1 MHPFNIAEA
10 GPGDLADVA
19 ELFRAYAAE
28 LPVDLAL
35 QGFEPELAGLPGDYA
50 PPKGTLLI
58 ARGADAAALGC
69 IGLRPLGDR
78 ICEMKRLYVQPA
90 ARQTGL
96 GKALAGAVIEVA
108 RQRGYRDMKLD
119 TLPQLTQAVSLYRSL
134 GFALVPPYGDH
145 PYEGTLCF
153 GRML

>member
-1 MHPFNIAEA
+1 MTPFTIVEA

-19 ELFRAYAAE
+19 ALFRAYAAE

-35 QGFEPELAGLPGDYA
+35 QRFEAELAGLPGDYA
-50 PPKGTLLI
+50 APKGAILI
-58 ARGADAAALGC
+58 ARGADGAALGC

-78 ICEMKRLYVQPA
+78 ICEMKRLYVRPA

-96 GKALAGAVIEVA
+96 GSALAVAVIEA
-108 RQRGYRDMKLD
+108 AQQRGYREMKLD
-119 TLPQLTQAVSLYRSL
+119 TLPQLQQAIALYRSL
-134 GFALVPPYGDH
+134 GFAPIAPYADH

>member
-1 MHPFNIAEA
+1 MQPFKIAEA
-10 GPGDLADVA
+10 APADLADVA
-19 ELFRAYAAE
+19 ALFRAYAAE

-35 QGFEPELAGLPGDYA
+35 QGFELELARLPGDYA
-50 PPKGTLLI
+50 PPKGAILI

-69 IGLRPLGDR
+69 IGLRPLDDR
-78 ICEMKRLYVQPA
+78 ICEMKRLYVQAA

-96 GKALAGAVIEVA
+96 GKALATAVIEAA
-108 RQRGYRDMKLD
+108 RQRGYREMKLD
-119 TLPQLTQAVSLYRSL
+119 TLPQLKQAIALYRIL
-134 GFALVPPYGDH
+134 GFGPIAPYGDH

>member
-1 MHPFNIAEA
+1 MQPFNIAEA
-10 GPGDLADVA
+10 GAGDLADIA
-19 ELFRAYAAE
+19 ALFRAYAAE

-35 QGFEPELAGLPGDYA
+35 QGLEAELAGLPGDYA
-50 PPKGTLLI
+50 PPGGSLLI
-58 ARGADAAALGC
+58 ARGADGAALGC
-69 IGLRPLGDR
+69 IGLRPLDDC

-96 GKALAGAVIEVA
+96 GKALAVAVIEA
-108 RQRGYRDMKLD
+108 AQQRGYREMKLD
-119 TLPQLTQAVSLYRSL
+119 TLPQLKQAIALYRSL
-134 GFALVPPYGDH
+134 GFAPIAPYGDH